1 MVALVFK
8 PGAVGRGHDLQPL
21 GARAFMRRNLLPHPV
36 HQDLG
41 PAPGDGTQ
49 PRVHQAAKQF
59 FQTQPVVFGHKKNLR
74 RRKAVHRQAEVPDE
88 AHQFQVIGQRQ
99 LRVEAPLEQ
108 DAAAA
113 VVLEFHELGRQ
124 AVPVKDVAVV
134 GPGRPV
140 KSAETAARY
149 ADIGVVDIPV
159 DDEGDPVAGIETPA
173 HLIGRGP
180 QGQEVQ
186 VPQFL
191 RLGRIETFVL
201 F

>member
-49 PRVHQAAKQF
+49 PRVHQAPEYF
-59 FQTQPVVFGHKKNLR
+59 VQTQPVIHGQEKNLR
-74 RRKAVHRQAEVPDE
+74 RRKAVHRQAEVSNE
-88 AHQFQVIGQRQ
+88 AHQFQVIGQME

-113 VVLEFHELGRQ
+113 VGLEFRELGRQ
-124 AVPVKDVAVV
+124 AVPIKDVAVG

-140 KSAETAARY
+140 KRRRSGSPICRY
-149 ADIGVVDIPV
+149 WCS
-159 DDEGDPVAGIETPA
+159 
-173 HLIGRGP
+173 
-180 QGQEVQ
+180 
-186 VPQFL
+186 
-191 RLGRIETFVL
+191 
-201 F
+201 